1 MPSQDRIDVFPSRMN
16 LTLMKA
22 RLKGARKGHS
32 LLKKKADALK
42 IRLHSIL
49 KKIIEAKNEMGT
61 MMKEAAFSLAEA
73 KFAAG
78 DFGPVVLQNVSKAQM
93 KVRSKTENVA
103 GVKLPV
109 FEHYE
114 DGTDSYELTGLSRG
128 GEQLARLKKNYAR
141 AVKLLVELASLQ
153 TSFVTVDE
161 VIKITNRR
169 VNAIEHVIIPR
180 FEATIAHIITEL
192 DEGEREDFYRLKKVQ
207 KRKEVIR
214 AEQEKI
220 NKAWEEE
227 KAAAMGFG
235 DYENEISSKMS
246 NMLEENYDEDLL
258 F

>member
-1 MPSQDRIDVFPSRMN
+1 MPGQDRIDVFPSRMN

-49 KKIIEAKNEMGT
+49 KQIIEAKNQMGT
-61 MMKEAAFSLAEA
+61 LMKEAAFSLAEA
-73 KFAAG
+73 KFSAG
-78 DFGPVVLQNVSKAQM
+78 DFGPVVLQNVSKAQV

-128 GEQLARLKKNYAR
+128 GEQLSRLKKNYSK
-141 AVKLLVELASLQ
+141 AVQLLVELASLQ
-153 TSFVTVDE
+153 TSFVTIDE

-180 FEATIAHIITEL
+180 FEATISHIVTEL

-227 KAAAMGFG
+227 QAKNMGF
-235 DYENEISSKMS
+235 DEYDDLNKKMS
-246 NMLEENYDEDLL
+246 NNMLEENYDEDLL

>member
-1 MPSQDRIDVFPSRMN
+1 MFY
-16 LTLMKA
+16 
-22 RLKGARKGHS
+22 
-32 LLKKKADALK
+32 
-42 IRLHSIL
+42 
-49 KKIIEAKNEMGT
+49 
-61 MMKEAAFSLAEA
+61 FS
-73 KFAAG
+73 
-78 DFGPVVLQNVSKAQM
+78 
-93 KVRSKTENVA
+93 
-103 GVKLPV
+103 
-109 FEHYE
+109 
-114 DGTDSYELTGLSRG
+114 
-128 GEQLARLKKNYAR
+128 
-141 AVKLLVELASLQ
+141 
-153 TSFVTVDE
+153 
-161 VIKITNRR
+161 
-169 VNAIEHVIIPR
+169 VIIPR